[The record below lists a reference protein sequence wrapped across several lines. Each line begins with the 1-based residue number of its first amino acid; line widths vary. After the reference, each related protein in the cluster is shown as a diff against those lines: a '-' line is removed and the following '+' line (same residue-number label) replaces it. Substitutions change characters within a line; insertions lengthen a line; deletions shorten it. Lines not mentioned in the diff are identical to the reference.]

1 MVLLVYRLGERVF
14 AIPKCPLNM
23 EVCHYGGLHNLHN
36 DVTIQIMEIGTNNNL
51 HLMAVIK
58 LR

>member
-1 MVLLVYRLGERVF
+1 MVLLIYRLGERVF
-14 AIPKCPLNM
+14 AIPKCLLNM
-23 EVCHYGGLHNLHN
+23 EGCHYDGLHNLHN

-51 HLMAVIK
+51 HHVAVIK